1 VVSGRGWDAV
11 GQSQKQA
18 RVQEYGVE
26 KAKGGI
32 GMAVGI
38 VTAAYN
44 GKDVVQEL
52 MDYYCHEE
60 EENDV

>member
-1 VVSGRGWDAV
+1 
-11 GQSQKQA
+11 
-18 RVQEYGVE
+18 VQEYGVE